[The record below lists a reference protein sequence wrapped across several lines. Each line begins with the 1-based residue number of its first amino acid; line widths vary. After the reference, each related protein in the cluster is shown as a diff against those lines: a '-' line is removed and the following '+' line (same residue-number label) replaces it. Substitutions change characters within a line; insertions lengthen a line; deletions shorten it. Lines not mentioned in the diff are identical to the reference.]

1 MGFAVSWLAFSGKD
15 RAAVLDAL
23 HLIDTGEVEDF
34 PEAPINAASLPD
46 DWTIIF
52 LNKFDHVFA
61 EDASL
66 GLFSQDCTVMA
77 VHVEEH
83 VMFSSARLYRNG
95 AMEWSVFHES
105 EQGLFD
111 LQTEGTPPPAF
122 AGIRDQM
129 IEQQKVEG
137 GEDAEVDY
145 LFEVPIELASAL
157 CGFRHDGGDIEP
169 EFTILRDR
177 SKMQ

>member
-1 MGFAVSWLAFSGKD
+1 MGFAVAWLAFSGKS
-15 RAAVLDAL
+15 REAVLDTL
-23 HLIDTGEVEDF
+23 HLIDTGISEDF
-34 PEAPINAASLPD
+34 PDAPINAASLPD
-46 DWTIIF
+46 GWTVIF
-52 LNKFDHVFA
+52 LNTFDHVFA

-66 GLFSQDCTVMA
+66 GLFSKDCTVMA

-95 AMEWSVFHES
+95 KMEWSVFHES

-111 LQTEGTPPPAF
+111 LQTEGSPPPQF
-122 AGIRDQM
+122 AGIRDRM
-129 IEQQKVEG
+129 IEQQRSEG
-137 GEDAEVDY
+137 GENAEVDY
-145 LFEVPIELASAL
+145 LFEVPVELASAL
-157 CGFRHDGGDIEP
+157 CGFRHDGGDVEP